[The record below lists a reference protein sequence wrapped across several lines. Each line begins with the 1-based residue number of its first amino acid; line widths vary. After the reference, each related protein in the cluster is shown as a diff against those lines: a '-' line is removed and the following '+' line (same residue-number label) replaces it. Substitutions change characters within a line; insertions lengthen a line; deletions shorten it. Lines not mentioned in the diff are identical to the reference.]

1 MAGIVVTSIVG
12 SVKGAVVDGILFALS
27 LVVVVWSGN
36 AVEAT

>member
-27 LVVVVWSGN
+27 LVVVVRSGN